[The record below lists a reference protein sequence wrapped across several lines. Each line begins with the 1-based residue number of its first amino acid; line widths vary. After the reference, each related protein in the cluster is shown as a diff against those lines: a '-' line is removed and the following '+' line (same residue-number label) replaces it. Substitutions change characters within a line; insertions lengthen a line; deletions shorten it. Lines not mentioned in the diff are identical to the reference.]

1 MISAIGQEATSSS
14 LLNSETTSDTSAAV
28 AATDFETF
36 LTLLTAQ
43 LRNQDPLQPIDS
55 TEFVAQLASFS
66 AVEQQIETNAKLDDI
81 AGLLTESRF
90 DTAVE
95 LIGKDVESEV
105 SKVHYDGQSDILLGA
120 EPPADATSGTLTI
133 SDSSGLEVAELQLGG
148 AQESITWNGTLDDG
162 TVAAVGDYKVSLT
175 WYDGDDVLKSAL
187 PTLRD
192 TVTEVRL
199 NEDEYELTLDSG
211 LTISVDDVRV
221 IALPATQKTTT

>member
-221 IALPATQKTTT
+221 IALPATQETTT

>member
-211 LTISVDDVRV
+211 LTISIDDVRV

>member
-175 WYDGDDVLKSAL
+175 WYDGNDVLKSAL